1 MQFHN
6 YVNTTRLYISF
17 STNDELELT
26 YSIAKIE
33 ECLTDH
39 DKWVSLNKLKL
50 NKVET
55 ELLYFCSKYSLQW
68 SLPPLRYGKD
78 TIQLVSILHK
88 YCFYFLWCHVYF

>member
-1 MQFHN
+1 MQFQN

-17 STNDELELT
+17 PTNDELELT

-33 ECLTDH
+33 ECLTYH

-55 ELLYFCSKYSLQW
+55 ELLYFCSKYSLQC
-68 SLPPLRYGKD
+68 SLPPLRFGKD
-78 TIQLVSILHK
+78 TIQLVLIRHK
-88 YCFYFLWCHVYF
+88 YCFYF

>member
-1 MQFHN
+1 MQFHS

-17 STNDELELT
+17 PTNDELELT

-39 DKWVSLNKLKL
+39 NKWVSLNKLKL

>member
-17 STNDELELT
+17 PTNDELELT

-55 ELLYFCSKYSLQW
+55 ELLYFFSKYSLQW